1 MSSPGPTST
10 VPSAPRVEVVRHTLP
25 NGLDLF
31 LLERRTLPLLSIT
44 LLLPQG
50 VNAEGPGQAGLSH
63 LAASLL
69 PQGTRHR
76 DAVRLAEDVDALGA
90 SLGVHSDYDYTSVG
104 LSCLARDAAEAI
116 SILAEVISEP
126 ALEDAEILR
135 KRSDVLAL
143 LERRK
148 DDATDRV
155 RTRFAELLFGA
166 HPYHHPR
173 LGYPESVNALTND
186 TLRDFCRTHYHPRGA
201 MLSVVGDFEPAAMLE
216 LLTRGFGPWQGG
228 GAPVQLE
235 PPIFRQPG
243 VLVETIQ
250 KDDVAQA
257 TLRVGGPGFRR
268 DHPDYAAANLLNYVL
283 GGSGFGSR
291 LMKNL
296 REEKGLTYGAYS
308 SFHTKKLAGAFLAG
322 LQTSLDTMNAAMAE
336 LLSEITRM
344 RDHGITQEELEWAK
358 RYFTG
363 SLPLSFQTNDQLANH
378 VLEQALYD
386 LEPEFWL
393 REMER
398 MKEATLEQ
406 VNAVAT
412 RYLRPETFTVV
423 VLGDFRNREFRMP

>member
-1 MSSPGPTST
+1 
-10 VPSAPRVEVVRHTLP
+10 
-25 NGLDLF
+25 
-31 LLERRTLPLLSIT
+31 
-44 LLLPQG
+44 
-50 VNAEGPGQAGLSH
+50 
-63 LAASLL
+63 
-69 PQGTRHR
+69 
-76 DAVRLAEDVDALGA
+76 
-90 SLGVHSDYDYTSVG
+90 
-104 LSCLARDAAEAI
+104 
-116 SILAEVISEP
+116 
-126 ALEDAEILR
+126 
-135 KRSDVLAL
+135 
-143 LERRK
+143 
-148 DDATDRV
+148 
-155 RTRFAELLFGA
+155 
-166 HPYHHPR
+166 
-173 LGYPESVNALTND
+173 
-186 TLRDFCRTHYHPRGA
+186 
-201 MLSVVGDFEPAAMLE
+201 VVGDFEPAAMLE
-216 LLTRGFGPWQGG
+216 LLRGGFGSWPGG
-228 GAPVQLE
+228 AAPVQPVPPTFRE
-235 PPIFRQPG
+235 PS

-296 REEKGLTYGAYS
+296 REEKGLPAVAYT

-336 LLSEITRM
+336 PLSEIRRM
-344 RDHGITQEELEWAK
+344 RDHGITQEELDWAK

-398 MKEATLEQ
+398 MKAATLEE

-412 RYLRPETFTVV
+412 RYLHPEAFTVV
-423 VLGDFRNREFRMP
+423 VLGDFRGREFRMP